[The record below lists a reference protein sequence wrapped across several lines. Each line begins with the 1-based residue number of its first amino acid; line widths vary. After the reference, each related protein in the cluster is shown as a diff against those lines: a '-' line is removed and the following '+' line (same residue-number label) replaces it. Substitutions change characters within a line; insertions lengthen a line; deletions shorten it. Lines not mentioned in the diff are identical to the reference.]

1 MCFEFSEARSVDLRC
16 VPAARSTI
24 LSSLDSNIE
33 WTDANRVVA
42 SQGARVSKKI
52 AGRPTRKELTD
63 LVEGGEIDT
72 IIVAIT
78 DMQGRL
84 QGKRLDATYFFTEL
98 ADGVVEG
105 CSYLLASD
113 VDMRTVDGFALTSW
127 ERGYGDLA
135 FKPDFASTRL
145 VPWHEKT
152 VIIFADVET
161 VDGVPVAPSPRQILL
176 HQVER
181 LAERGWTG
189 ITGTELEFIVFE
201 DTYEQAWDA
210 GYREMTPVNQYNVD
224 YSIQGTS
231 RIEPLLGRI
240 RRSMRDAGMV
250 VESVKGECNFGQHE
264 VAFKYDTLVDKSDEH
279 SLFKLGA
286 KEIAAQEGV
295 SLTFMAKYDQ
305 REGNSCHIHLSLRD
319 AENQPVFAGENEH
332 HFSETF
338 NQFLA
343 GLLAYSRELSVL
355 LAPNIN
361 SYKRFVAGSFAP
373 TALLWG
379 FDNRTCAFRVVG
391 HGPSLRF
398 ECRIPGGDVN
408 PYLAIAALVAAGLQ
422 GIDDQLVLPAPF
434 VGNAYQADSSHVPT
448 TLAEAT
454 ELFDRSTVA
463 RAAFGDEVVD
473 HYVHAARVE
482 VDAFNA
488 AVTDWERY
496 RGFERL

>member
-1 MCFEFSEARSVDLRC
+1 
-16 VPAARSTI
+16 
-24 LSSLDSNIE
+24 
-33 WTDANRVVA
+33 
-42 SQGARVSKKI
+42 
-52 AGRPTRKELTD
+52 
-63 LVEGGEIDT
+63 
-72 IIVAIT
+72 
-78 DMQGRL
+78 
-84 QGKRLDATYFFTEL
+84 
-98 ADGVVEG
+98 
-105 CSYLLASD
+105 
-113 VDMRTVDGFALTSW
+113 MRTVDGFALTSW

-135 FKPDFASTRL
+135 FKPDFHSTRL
-145 VPWHEKT
+145 VPWHDQT

-161 VDGVPVAPSPRQILL
+161 VEGEPVKPSPRQILL

-181 LAERGWTG
+181 LAQRGWTG
-189 ITGTELEFIVFE
+189 ITGTELEFMVFE
-201 DTYEQAWDA
+201 DTYEQAWDS
-210 GYREMTPVNQYNVD
+210 GYRGLTPVNQYNVD

-240 RRSMRDAGMV
+240 RRSMRNAGMV

-264 VAFKYDTLVDKSDEH
+264 VAFKYDALVDKADEH
-279 SLFKLGA
+279 GLFKLGA

-319 AENQPVFAGENEH
+319 QHNQPVFAGDREH
-332 HFSETF
+332 GFSEVF
-338 NQFLA
+338 ERFLA
-343 GLLAYSRELSVL
+343 GLLAHSRAFSML

-361 SYKRFVAGSFAP
+361 SYKRFAAGSFAP
-373 TALLWG
+373 TAMLWG
-379 FDNRTCAFRVVG
+379 HDNRSCAFRVVG

-422 GIDDQLVLPAPF
+422 GIDDSLTLEPAF
-434 VGNAYQADSSHVPT
+434 AGNAYGADAVHVPA
-448 TLAEAT
+448 TLAEAI
-454 ELFDRSTVA
+454 ELFDHSTVA
-463 RAAFGDEVVD
+463 RAAFTDEVVD